1 MSWLWKRVFGHSD
14 RENKADDV
22 MQLREEDHQ
31 AASRSLDK
39 QVRQA
44 ERAAR
49 QSQTAA
55 HTLLRR
61 LGEDTPE

>member
-14 RENKADDV
+14 REDKADGV
-22 MQLREEDHQ
+22 IQLREEDHQ

-39 QVRQA
+39 QVRSA
-44 ERAAR
+44 EKAAR